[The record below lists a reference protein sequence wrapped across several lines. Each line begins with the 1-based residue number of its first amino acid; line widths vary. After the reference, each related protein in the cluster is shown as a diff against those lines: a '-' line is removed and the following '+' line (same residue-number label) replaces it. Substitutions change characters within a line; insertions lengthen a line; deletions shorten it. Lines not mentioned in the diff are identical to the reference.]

1 MRIVKEAE
9 ERKNEILDV
18 ADQLFNE
25 KGYEG
30 TSTNEILERVGIARG
45 TLYYHFKS
53 KQDILEA
60 LVERYNKEIIQA
72 AEAAS
77 RCKNTSVIERMIK
90 VIQSLNIKQYHEGDN
105 AVYENLH
112 HVENSLLHQRVQG
125 MMIASVTPILAK
137 LVEEGVAE
145 GIFKTSTPYVSME
158 MIMVYGTTLLDNDL
172 LRLSEEEKLKR
183 MQGML
188 TNMEHML
195 GCEENLIQEQF
206 IKIFLK

>member
-72 AEAAS
+72 AKAAS

-90 VIQSLNIKQYHEGDN
+90 VIQSLNIKQYHKGDN

-137 LVEEGVAE
+137 LVEEGIEE
-145 GIFKTSTPYVSME
+145 GIFKTATPYVCME
-158 MIMVYGTTLLDNDL
+158 MVMVYATSLLDNDL
-172 LRLSEEEKLKR
+172 LKLSDEAKQER
-183 MQGML
+183 MKDML
-188 TNMEHML
+188 INMERML
-195 GCEENLIQEQF
+195 GCEESGLQEG
-206 IKIFLK
+206 IMKMLK

>member
-25 KGYEG
+25 KGYEK

-72 AEAAS
+72 AKTAAK
-77 RCKNTSVIERMIK
+77 CENASVTQRMVK
-90 VIQSLNIKQYHEGDN
+90 VIKALNIKQYHEEND
-105 AVYENLH
+105 AVYQNLH

-125 MMIASVTPILAK
+125 TIIASVTPILAE
-137 LVEEGVAE
+137 LVEEGVRE
-145 GIFKTSTPYVSME
+145 GIFATTTPYGCME
-158 MIMVYGTTLLDNDL
+158 MAMIYATTLLDNDL
-172 LRLSEEEKLKR
+172 LRLSEEEKQRR
-183 MQGML
+183 MQEMVI
-188 TNMEHML
+188 NMARML
-195 GCEENLIQEQF
+195 GCDP
-206 IKIFLK
+206 KILEAQWR

>member
-25 KGYEG
+25 KGYEK

-72 AEAAS
+72 AKTAAK
-77 RCKNTSVIERMIK
+77 CENASVIQRMVK
-90 VIQSLNIKQYHEGDN
+90 VIKALNIKQYHEEND
-105 AVYENLH
+105 AVYQNLH
-112 HVENSLLHQRVQG
+112 RVENSLLHQRVQG
-125 MMIASVTPILAK
+125 TIITSVTPILAE
-137 LVEEGVAE
+137 LVEEGVRE
-145 GIFKTSTPYVSME
+145 GIFDTTTPYGCME
-158 MIMVYGTTLLDNDL
+158 MAMIYATTLLDNDL
-172 LRLSEEEKLKR
+172 LRLSEKEKQRR
-183 MQGML
+183 MQEMVI
-188 TNMEHML
+188 NMARML
-195 GCEENLIQEQF
+195 GCDP
-206 IKIFLK
+206 KILEAQWR